1 MSGHDSFQQRVVI
14 PAAVMVGS
22 IVGLLGI
29 GWKLFGLH
37 SSAPAAAPTSSLSAQ
52 PSVSAQPSITAP
64 ADQLSVQVL
73 NGTDTAGLAR
83 KVSDV
88 LYNEG
93 WVIATVSNWAGEP
106 VKKNT
111 VYYPEGYAD
120 QADKLAALVDGETAP
135 ADATLPQNVL
145 TLIVMTKVASN

>member
-1 MSGHDSFQQRVVI
+1 
-14 PAAVMVGS
+14 MVGS

-37 SSAPAAAPTSSLSAQ
+37 SGSASNASPTISASTNATPTHSAAP
-52 PSVSAQPSITAP
+52 SVTAP

-73 NGTDTAGLAR
+73 NGTQTAGLAR
-83 KVSDV
+83 KVSDTI
-88 LYNEG
+88 YNEG
-93 WVIATVSNWAGEP
+93 WVIAAVSNWAGNP

-120 QADKLAALVDGETAP
+120 QAAKLAELVNADTAP

-145 TLIVMTKVASN
+145 TLIVMSK